1 MTVPVIEIIAAV
13 LAAVALWSWRI
24 VRGRP
29 FWLRLVSSTLWF
41 ALLTASLIYIV
52 GSPLQPRFSSD
63 MSPDRLW
70 QQIIV
75 SLWWLL
81 AARLAVEI
89 TRSTALIR
97 RFSGE
102 GQLFSDLLAG
112 LVYLAVILTIV
123 KTVFGF
129 PIGGLVATSGII
141 AIVLGLALQNTL
153 ADVFAGIA
161 VGIERPYAIGD
172 LVWFEGPIEGEVVQ
186 INWRS
191 VQIKTFGNDIA
202 TIPNSLVAKSRI
214 INRSVPSTRRSDTVQ
229 LPCDATYAPEQV
241 FELVQRAILLCPNVL
256 ENPAPGVALTRIGR
270 RMNHYDISFSV
281 AHSSQLWETKS
292 MVLKEV
298 LRQFRSSGITAPNNH
313 DPTTAAVANAASPA
327 RHILDIP
334 LFEGLPRETRNEL
347 EDKLIRKSLKPGD
360 VLFAQGDTNASLL
373 IVGSGVLEVSRSV
386 NGTSTRIGRI
396 SADDYIGEIGMLT
409 GAPHAA
415 TVTALTHCV
424 VFELCKEAV
433 APLMKAQPQMLHAF
447 EASARRGQ
455 ALIDRSVA
463 ASVGAESVPSGQLL
477 ERMRAFFHMHGL

>member
-1 MTVPVIEIIAAV
+1 MTGPVIEIIAVV
-13 LAAVALWSWRI
+13 LAAIALLSWRI

-29 FWLRLVSSTLWF
+29 FWLRLVSSTVWF
-41 ALLTASLIYIV
+41 ALLTVAVIDIV

-63 MSPDRLW
+63 ISPDRLW
-70 QQIIV
+70 QQVIV

-81 AARLAVEI
+81 GARLAVEI
-89 TRSTALIR
+89 TRGTAMIR

-112 LVYLAVILTIV
+112 LLYLAVILTIV

-229 LPCDATYAPEQV
+229 LPCGSAYAPEQV
-241 FELVQRAILLCPNVL
+241 FELVQQAILLCPNVL
-256 ENPAPGVALTRIGR
+256 ETPAPRVALTRIGR

-281 AHSSQLWETKS
+281 AHSSQLWQTKS
-292 MVLKEV
+292 MVLREV
-298 LRQFRSSGITAPNNH
+298 LRQFRSSGITASDSHGPI
-313 DPTTAAVANAASPA
+313 TAAVANDASPA

-334 LFEGLPRETRNEL
+334 LFEELPCDSRNEL
-347 EDKLIRKSLKPGD
+347 EGKLTRKSLKPGD
-360 VLFAQGDTNASLL
+360 VLFAQGDTEASLF
-373 IVGSGVLEVSRSV
+373 IVGSGVFEVSRRV
-386 NGTSTRIGRI
+386 HGKSTRIGRI
-396 SADDYIGEIGMLT
+396 SAGDYIGEIGMLT

-415 TVTALTHCV
+415 TVTALTQSV

-433 APLMKAQPQMLHAF
+433 APLMKAQPQMLPAF
-447 EASARRGQ
+447 EASVRRGQ

-463 ASVGAESVPSGQLL
+463 ASVGAESVAPAQLL
-477 ERMRAFFHMHGL
+477 ERMRKFFHLRGV